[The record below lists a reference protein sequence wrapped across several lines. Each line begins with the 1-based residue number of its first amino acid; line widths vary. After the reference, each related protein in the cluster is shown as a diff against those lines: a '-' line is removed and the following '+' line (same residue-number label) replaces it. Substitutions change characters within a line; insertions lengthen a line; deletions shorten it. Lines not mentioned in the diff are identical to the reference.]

1 MLQTFVSQHAL
12 IVVDRDEDPMALVP
26 DGRGRGW
33 IADQSAHQRY
43 EIGRIRV
50 CHFGGQAST
59 GGTRSG
65 GVTQYSFPRNGL
77 V

>member
-1 MLQTFVSQHAL
+1 MQQTLVSQHAM
-12 IVVDRDEDPMALVP
+12 IVVDRDEDPMALIP

-33 IADQSAHQRY
+33 IADQSAHQRH
-43 EIGRIRV
+43 EIGRIRGR
-50 CHFGGQAST
+50 HLGGQAST
-59 GGTRSG
+59 AGTRSA